1 MRKIILASK
10 SPRRKALL
18 KNIGLKFAV
27 EVSDVKEKID
37 VNINPRKIAENL
49 SLEKARKIAI
59 KHRNALIIAADTFVV
74 YKNKIIG
81 KPKTEKNAR
90 KMLKLLSGEQHLVIT
105 GFTIIDTKSG
115 KTVTKSDETKV
126 YLKKMTR
133 DEIDAY
139 IKTKEP
145 LDKAGA
151 YAAQEK
157 GGLFV
162 EKIEGDFLNV
172 VGLPIFK
179 LTSELKKFNVK
190 IL

>member
-1 MRKIILASK
+1 MVRGD
-10 SPRRKALL
+10 PGVRHVP
-18 KNIGLKFAV
+18 GP
-27 EVSDVKEKID
+27 VSVAGVAMSEED
-37 VNINPRKIAENL
+37 
-49 SLEKARKIAI
+49 
-59 KHRNALIIAADTFVV
+59 
-74 YKNKIIG
+74 
-81 KPKTEKNAR
+81 
-90 KMLKLLSGEQHLVIT
+90 
-105 GFTIIDTKSG
+105 
-115 KTVTKSDETKV
+115 
-126 YLKKMTR
+126 KMTR

>member
-1 MRKIILASK
+1 M
-10 SPRRKALL
+10 
-18 KNIGLKFAV
+18 
-27 EVSDVKEKID
+27 
-37 VNINPRKIAENL
+37 

>member
-18 KNIGLKFAV
+18 KNIGLKFTV
-27 EVSDVKEKID
+27 EVSDVKEKTD
-37 VNINPRKIAENL
+37 DNINPREIAENL
-49 SLEKARKIAI
+49 SFEKARKIAK
-59 KHRNALIIAADTFVV
+59 KHKDAIIIAADTFVV
-74 YKNKIIG
+74 FKNKILG
-81 KPKTEKNAR
+81 KPKTEKNAE
-90 KMLKLLSGEQHLVIT
+90 KMLKLLSGKQHFVIT

-126 YLKKMTR
+126 FMKKMTSM
-133 DEIDAY
+133 EINAY

-151 YAAQEK
+151 YAVQEK
-157 GGLFV
+157 GGIFV

-179 LTSELKKFNVK
+179 LTSELKKFNIK